1 MFGEIQSPNF
11 PDSYPSDSEMTWNIS
26 VPDGFRIKLYFM
38 HFDLESSYL
47 CEYDYVKV
55 EAEDQVLAT
64 FCGRETTDTEQAPGQ
79 QVVLSPSSYMGLTFR
94 SDFSNEERFTGFDA
108 HYTAVDVDECLEKSD
123 EELACDHNCHNYI
136 GGYYCS
142 CRFGYILH
150 SDNRTCKVECSSNLF
165 TQRSGV
171 ITSAD
176 FPSPYPKSSDCL
188 YRIELEEG
196 FLISL
201 QFEDSFDIEDHPE
214 VSCPYDYIKI
224 KAGRKEFGPFCGE
237 KSPGRLETQ
246 SNSVQILFHS
256 DSSGENQGWKLSYT
270 AIGNPCPLVQ
280 PPING
285 KIEPSQAKYTFKDQV
300 VISCN
305 TGYNVLKDNVES
317 NSFQIECLKDGT
329 WSNKIPICKSKKPSP
344 PTTNAIGNYYAR
356 LTECNPLLRGT
367 SPARV
372 AINYTSAKPGW
383 LFLLNGTGFV
393 PNATVCGQPV
403 RPLPGIIKRIIGGR
417 NAEPGFFP
425 WQALIVVEDTSRVPN
440 DKWFGSGALLS
451 DSWVLTAAHVLRSQR
466 RDNTVIP
473 VSKEHVTVYLG
484 LHDVRN
490 KKDAINRTVEEIILH
505 RGFDIQNYNHDIAL
519 VKLKEKVTM
528 DAYVMPVCLPQFE
541 HELEGPHPNTLGL
554 VAGWGISNPNITV
567 DEIIS
572 SGMRTL
578 SDILQYVKL
587 PVVLHAECKTSYE
600 SRSGNYS
607 VTENMFCAGYYEG
620 GKDTCLGDSGGAFV
634 IQDPGTQRCRVTPL
648 ASAAPGLMFTIISK
662 SSPPGACFP
671 CCSRLHLLC
680 AETPQLLNS
689 ELAFQCGR
697 TGAKVCGKPKFS
709 RSLLARISNG
719 RYAQRGVSP
728 WIAMLYRGSQP
739 FCGGS
744 LLGTKWI
751 VTAAHCLHQEL
762 ELENPVFRSSDAVS
776 PSSFSIILG
785 KHRTLK
791 QDDTEQQL
799 QPKNIIIHPSYRAA
813 TFEYD
818 IGLVELSEQAVLND
832 YIEIPLTDH
841 ALCQEAYA
849 RLQKKVTDDMICAGE
864 KEGGKDACSGDSGG
878 PMVTISNQNNHWQ
891 LIGTV
896 SWGDG
901 CGQNDRYGVYSS
913 VPKSLAWI
921 KQVTGVEY

>member
-1 MFGEIQSPNF
+1 RYPLTWSFCALLLCAADAIELTDMFGEIQSPNF
-11 PDSYPSDSEMTWNIS
+11 PDSYPSDSEVTWNIS
-26 VPDGFRIKLYFM
+26 VPDGFKIKLYFM

-47 CEYDYVKV
+47 CEYDYVKI
-55 EAEDQVLAT
+55 EAEDQELAT

-79 QVVLSPSSYMGLTFR
+79 QVILSPGPYMGLTFR

-123 EELACDHNCHNYI
+123 EELACDHYCHNYI

-150 SDNRTCKVECSSNLF
+150 SDNRTCKVECSDNLY

-171 ITSAD
+171 VTSAD

-196 FLISL
+196 FFITLS
-201 QFEDSFDIEDHPE
+201 FEDSFDVEDHPE
-214 VSCPYDYIKI
+214 VTCPYDYIKI
-224 KAGRKEFGPFCGE
+224 KAGHTEFGPFCGE
-237 KSPGRLETQ
+237 KSPGRIETQ
-246 SNSVQILFHS
+246 TNSVQILFHS
-256 DSSGENQGWKLSYT
+256 DNSGENRGWKLSYT

-285 KIEPSQAKYTFKDQV
+285 KIEPSQAQYTFKDQV

-305 TGYNVLKDNVES
+305 TGYKVLKDNLES
-317 NSFQIECLKDGT
+317 DSFQIECLKDGT
-329 WSNKIPICKSKKPSP
+329 WSNKIPICQIADCK
-344 PTTNAIGNYYAR
+344 A
-356 LTECNPLLRGT
+356 PLELEH
-367 SPARV
+367 
-372 AINYTSAKPGW
+372 
-383 LFLLNGTGFV
+383 GFV
-393 PNATVCGQPV
+393 TFSSRNNLTTYRAAIQYHCQHPYYHMAPNSTATYMCDASGVWRSEELGTKLPSCRPVCGRPA

-425 WQALIVVEDTSRVPN
+425 WQALIVVEDMSRVPN

-466 RDNTVIP
+466 RDKTVIP
-473 VSKEHVTVYLG
+473 VSKEHVTVYLA

-490 KKDAINRTVEEIILH
+490 KMEAVNRTVERIILH
-505 RGFDIQNYNHDIAL
+505 EEFDIQNYNHDIAL

-528 DAYVMPVCLPQFE
+528 GNYVMPVCLPQFE

-634 IQDPGTQRCRVTPL
+634 IQDPGTRRWVAQ
-648 ASAAPGLMFTIISK
+648 GL
-662 SSPPGACFP
+662 
-671 CCSRLHLLC
+671 
-680 AETPQLLNS
+680 
-689 ELAFQCGR
+689 
-697 TGAKVCGKPKFS
+697 
-709 RSLLARISNG
+709 
-719 RYAQRGVSP
+719 
-728 WIAMLYRGSQP
+728 
-739 FCGGS
+739 
-744 LLGTKWI
+744 
-751 VTAAHCLHQEL
+751 
-762 ELENPVFRSSDAVS
+762 
-776 PSSFSIILG
+776 
-785 KHRTLK
+785 
-791 QDDTEQQL
+791 
-799 QPKNIIIHPSYRAA
+799 
-813 TFEYD
+813 
-818 IGLVELSEQAVLND
+818 
-832 YIEIPLTDH
+832 
-841 ALCQEAYA
+841 
-849 RLQKKVTDDMICAGE
+849 
-864 KEGGKDACSGDSGG
+864 
-878 PMVTISNQNNHWQ
+878 
-891 LIGTV
+891 V
-896 SWGDG
+896 SWGG
-901 CGQNDRYGVYSS
+901 PEECGSKQVYGVYTKVSNYVDWVEKKTGSS
-913 VPKSLAWI
+913 ERWTFLDPEL
-921 KQVTGVEY
+921 ER

>member
-1 MFGEIQSPNF
+1 MWGTVAGRGRRDLHGKCQTTPDAHTHRHTHAHKAPDRDKADSGGFGRRQSRPPQTNQRLSVSKPPRSNMRYPLTWSFCALLLCAADAVELTDMFGEIQSPNF
-11 PDSYPSDSEMTWNIS
+11 PDSYPSDSEVTWNIS
-26 VPDGFRIKLYFM
+26 VPDGFKIKLYFM

-47 CEYDYVKV
+47 CEYDYVKI
-55 EAEDQVLAT
+55 EAEDQELAT

-79 QVVLSPSSYMGLTFR
+79 QVILSPGPYMGLTFR

-123 EELACDHNCHNYI
+123 EELACDHYCHNYI

-150 SDNRTCKVECSSNLF
+150 SDNRTCKVECSDNLY

-196 FLISL
+196 FFITLS
-201 QFEDSFDIEDHPE
+201 FDDSFDVEDHPE
-214 VSCPYDYIKI
+214 VTCPYDYIKI
-224 KAGRKEFGPFCGE
+224 KAGQREFGPFCGE
-237 KSPGRLETQ
+237 KSPGPIETQ
-246 SNSVQILFHS
+246 TNSVQILFHS
-256 DSSGENQGWKLSYT
+256 DNSGENRGWKLSYT

-280 PPING
+280 PPLNG

-305 TGYNVLKDNVES
+305 TGYKVLKDDLES
-317 NSFQIECLKDGT
+317 DSFQIECLKDGT
-329 WSNKIPICKSKKPSP
+329 WSNKVPICKIADCKAPPELEHGFITFSSRNNLTTYRAAVQYHCQHPYYHMAPNSTATYTCDASGVWRSEELGTKLPSCRP
-344 PTTNAIGNYYAR
+344 
-356 LTECNPLLRGT
+356 
-367 SPARV
+367 
-372 AINYTSAKPGW
+372 
-383 LFLLNGTGFV
+383 
-393 PNATVCGQPV
+393 VCGRPA

-425 WQALIVVEDTSRVPN
+425 WQALIVVEDMSRVPN

-466 RDNTVIP
+466 RDQTVIP
-473 VSKEHVTVYLG
+473 VNKEHVTVYLA

-490 KKDAINRTVEEIILH
+490 KMEAVNRTVERIILH
-505 RGFDIQNYNHDIAL
+505 EDFDIQNYNHDIAL

-528 DAYVMPVCLPQFE
+528 GKYMMPVCLPQLE

-634 IQDPGTQRCRVTPL
+634 IQDPGTRRWVAQ
-648 ASAAPGLMFTIISK
+648 GL
-662 SSPPGACFP
+662 
-671 CCSRLHLLC
+671 
-680 AETPQLLNS
+680 
-689 ELAFQCGR
+689 
-697 TGAKVCGKPKFS
+697 
-709 RSLLARISNG
+709 
-719 RYAQRGVSP
+719 
-728 WIAMLYRGSQP
+728 
-739 FCGGS
+739 
-744 LLGTKWI
+744 
-751 VTAAHCLHQEL
+751 
-762 ELENPVFRSSDAVS
+762 
-776 PSSFSIILG
+776 
-785 KHRTLK
+785 
-791 QDDTEQQL
+791 
-799 QPKNIIIHPSYRAA
+799 
-813 TFEYD
+813 
-818 IGLVELSEQAVLND
+818 
-832 YIEIPLTDH
+832 
-841 ALCQEAYA
+841 
-849 RLQKKVTDDMICAGE
+849 
-864 KEGGKDACSGDSGG
+864 
-878 PMVTISNQNNHWQ
+878 
-891 LIGTV
+891 V
-896 SWGDG
+896 SWGG
-901 CGQNDRYGVYSS
+901 PEECGSKQVYGVYTKVSNYVDWVEKKTGSS
-913 VPKSLAWI
+913 ERWTLLEPEL
-921 KQVTGVEY
+921 ER

>member
-1 MFGEIQSPNF
+1 MPDNSRRHTHRRHAHKSSDRDKADSGALGRRQSRPLQTNRQSSAPNPPANPPSRKMRYPMTWAFCALLLYNVDAIELTDMFGEIQSPNF
-11 PDSYPSDSEMTWNIS
+11 PDSYPSDSEVTWNIS
-26 VPDGFRIKLYFM
+26 VPDGFKIKLYFM

-47 CEYDYVKV
+47 CEYDYVKI
-55 EAEDQVLAT
+55 EAEDQELAT

-79 QVVLSPSSYMGLTFR
+79 QVILSPGPYMGLTFR

-123 EELACDHNCHNYI
+123 EELACDHYCHNYI

-150 SDNRTCKVECSSNLF
+150 SDNRTCKVECSDNLY

-171 ITSAD
+171 VTSAD

-188 YRIELEEG
+188 YRIDLEEG
-196 FLISL
+196 FFITLS
-201 QFEDSFDIEDHPE
+201 FEDSFDVEDHPE
-214 VSCPYDYIKI
+214 VTCPYDYIKI
-224 KAGRKEFGPFCGE
+224 KAGNREFGPFCGE
-237 KSPGRLETQ
+237 KSPGSIETQ
-246 SNSVQILFHS
+246 TNSVQILFHS
-256 DSSGENQGWKLSYT
+256 DNSGENRGWKLSYT

-305 TGYNVLKDNVES
+305 TGYKVLKDNLES
-317 NSFQIECLKDGT
+317 DSFQIECLKDGT
-329 WSNKIPICKSKKPSP
+329 WSNKIPICKIADCKAP
-344 PTTNAIGNYYAR
+344 PE
-356 LTECNPLLRGT
+356 LEH
-367 SPARV
+367 
-372 AINYTSAKPGW
+372 
-383 LFLLNGTGFV
+383 GFV
-393 PNATVCGQPV
+393 TFSSRNNLTTYRATIQYHCQHPYYHMAPNSTATYTCDASGVWRSEELGTKLPSCRPVCGRPA

-425 WQALIVVEDTSRVPN
+425 WQALIVVEDMSRVPN

-466 RDNTVIP
+466 RDKTVIP
-473 VSKEHVTVYLG
+473 VSKEHVTVYLA

-490 KKDAINRTVEEIILH
+490 KMEAVNRTVERIILH
-505 RGFDIQNYNHDIAL
+505 EEFDIQNYNHDIAL

-528 DAYVMPVCLPQFE
+528 GNYVMPVCLPQFE

-634 IQDPGTQRCRVTPL
+634 IQDPGTRRWVAQ
-648 ASAAPGLMFTIISK
+648 GL
-662 SSPPGACFP
+662 
-671 CCSRLHLLC
+671 
-680 AETPQLLNS
+680 
-689 ELAFQCGR
+689 
-697 TGAKVCGKPKFS
+697 
-709 RSLLARISNG
+709 
-719 RYAQRGVSP
+719 
-728 WIAMLYRGSQP
+728 
-739 FCGGS
+739 
-744 LLGTKWI
+744 
-751 VTAAHCLHQEL
+751 
-762 ELENPVFRSSDAVS
+762 
-776 PSSFSIILG
+776 
-785 KHRTLK
+785 
-791 QDDTEQQL
+791 
-799 QPKNIIIHPSYRAA
+799 
-813 TFEYD
+813 
-818 IGLVELSEQAVLND
+818 
-832 YIEIPLTDH
+832 
-841 ALCQEAYA
+841 
-849 RLQKKVTDDMICAGE
+849 
-864 KEGGKDACSGDSGG
+864 
-878 PMVTISNQNNHWQ
+878 
-891 LIGTV
+891 V
-896 SWGDG
+896 SWGG
-901 CGQNDRYGVYSS
+901 PEECGSKQVYGVYTKVSNYVDWVEEKTGSS
-913 VPKSLAWI
+913 ARWTFLDSEL
-921 KQVTGVEY
+921 ER

>member
-1 MFGEIQSPNF
+1 MRYPPAWSFCAFLLSVVDAIELTDMFGEIQSPNF

-26 VPDGFRIKLYFM
+26 VPDGFKIKLYFM

-47 CEYDYVKV
+47 CEYDYVKI
-55 EAEDQVLAT
+55 EAEDQELAT

-79 QVVLSPSSYMGLTFR
+79 QVILSPGPYMGLTFR

-123 EELACDHNCHNYI
+123 EELACDHYCHNYI

-150 SDNRTCKVECSSNLF
+150 SDNRTCKVECSDNLF

-171 ITSAD
+171 VTSAD

-196 FLISL
+196 FFITLS
-201 QFEDSFDIEDHPE
+201 FEDSFDVEDHPE
-214 VSCPYDYIKI
+214 VTCPYDFIKI
-224 KAGRKEFGPFCGE
+224 KAGHREFGPFCGE
-237 KSPGRLETQ
+237 KSPGRIETQ
-246 SNSVQILFHS
+246 TNSVQILFHS
-256 DSSGENQGWKLSYT
+256 DNSGENRGWKLSYT

-305 TGYNVLKDNVES
+305 TGYKVLKDNLES
-317 NSFQIECLKDGT
+317 DSFQIECQKDGT
-329 WSNKIPICKSKKPSP
+329 WSNKIPTCKIADCKAPPELEHGFVTFSSRNNLTTYGAGIQYHCQHPYYHMAPNSTATYTCDALGVWRSEELGTKLPSCQP
-344 PTTNAIGNYYAR
+344 VCGR
-356 LTECNPLLRGT
+356 
-367 SPARV
+367 PAR
-372 AINYTSAKPGW
+372 A
-383 LFLLNGTGFV
+383 
-393 PNATVCGQPV
+393 
-403 RPLPGIIKRIIGGR
+403 LPGIIKRIIGGR

-425 WQALIVVEDTSRVPN
+425 WQALIVVEDMSRVPN

-466 RDNTVIP
+466 RDKTVIP
-473 VSKEHVTVYLG
+473 VSKEHVTVYLA

-490 KKDAINRTVEEIILH
+490 KMDAINRTVERIILH
-505 RGFDIQNYNHDIAL
+505 EEFDIQNYNHDIAL

-528 DAYVMPVCLPQFE
+528 GNYVMPVCLPQFE

-587 PVVLHAECKTSYE
+587 PVVLHEECKTSYE

-634 IQDPGTQRCRVTPL
+634 IQDPGTRRWVAQ
-648 ASAAPGLMFTIISK
+648 GL
-662 SSPPGACFP
+662 
-671 CCSRLHLLC
+671 
-680 AETPQLLNS
+680 
-689 ELAFQCGR
+689 
-697 TGAKVCGKPKFS
+697 
-709 RSLLARISNG
+709 
-719 RYAQRGVSP
+719 
-728 WIAMLYRGSQP
+728 
-739 FCGGS
+739 
-744 LLGTKWI
+744 
-751 VTAAHCLHQEL
+751 
-762 ELENPVFRSSDAVS
+762 
-776 PSSFSIILG
+776 
-785 KHRTLK
+785 
-791 QDDTEQQL
+791 
-799 QPKNIIIHPSYRAA
+799 
-813 TFEYD
+813 
-818 IGLVELSEQAVLND
+818 
-832 YIEIPLTDH
+832 
-841 ALCQEAYA
+841 
-849 RLQKKVTDDMICAGE
+849 
-864 KEGGKDACSGDSGG
+864 
-878 PMVTISNQNNHWQ
+878 
-891 LIGTV
+891 V
-896 SWGDG
+896 SWGG
-901 CGQNDRYGVYSS
+901 PEECGSKQVYGVYTKVSNYVDWVEKKTGSS
-913 VPKSLAWI
+913 ERWTFLDPEL
-921 KQVTGVEY
+921 ER

>member
-1 MFGEIQSPNF
+1 MPDNSRRHTHRRTHAHKSPDRDKADGGAFGRRQSHPLQTNQQSSAPNPLANSPGSKMGYPLTWSFCALLLCVADAIELTDMFGEIQSPNF
-11 PDSYPSDSEMTWNIS
+11 PDSYPSDSEVTWNIS
-26 VPDGFRIKLYFM
+26 VPDGFKIKLYFM

-47 CEYDYVKV
+47 CEYDYVKI
-55 EAEDQVLAT
+55 EAEDQELAT

-79 QVVLSPSSYMGLTFR
+79 QVILSPGPYMGLTFR

-108 HYTAVDVDECLEKSD
+108 HYTAIDVDECLEKSD
-123 EELACDHNCHNYI
+123 EELACDHYCHNYI

-150 SDNRTCKVECSSNLF
+150 SDNRTCKVECSDNLY

-171 ITSAD
+171 VTSAD

-196 FLISL
+196 FFITLS
-201 QFEDSFDIEDHPE
+201 FEDSFDVEDHPE
-214 VSCPYDYIKI
+214 VTCPYDYIKI
-224 KAGRKEFGPFCGE
+224 KAGHREFGPFCGE
-237 KSPGRLETQ
+237 KSPGRIETQ
-246 SNSVQILFHS
+246 TNSVQILFHS
-256 DSSGENQGWKLSYT
+256 DNSGENRGWKLSYT

-305 TGYNVLKDNVES
+305 TGYKVLKDNLES
-317 NSFQIECLKDGT
+317 DSFQIECLKDGT
-329 WSNKIPICKSKKPSP
+329 WSNKIPICKIADCK
-344 PTTNAIGNYYAR
+344 A
-356 LTECNPLLRGT
+356 PLELEH
-367 SPARV
+367 
-372 AINYTSAKPGW
+372 
-383 LFLLNGTGFV
+383 GFV
-393 PNATVCGQPV
+393 TFSSRNNLTTYRAAIQYHCQHPYYHMAPNSTATYTCDASGVWRSEELGTKLPSCRPVCGRPA

-425 WQALIVVEDTSRVPN
+425 WQALIVVEDMSRVPN

-466 RDNTVIP
+466 RDKTVIP
-473 VSKEHVTVYLG
+473 VSKEHVTVYLA

-490 KKDAINRTVEEIILH
+490 KMEAVNRTVERIILH
-505 RGFDIQNYNHDIAL
+505 EEFDIQNYNHDIAL

-528 DAYVMPVCLPQFE
+528 GNYVMPVCLPQFE

-634 IQDPGTQRCRVTPL
+634 IQDPGTRRWVAQ
-648 ASAAPGLMFTIISK
+648 GL
-662 SSPPGACFP
+662 
-671 CCSRLHLLC
+671 
-680 AETPQLLNS
+680 
-689 ELAFQCGR
+689 
-697 TGAKVCGKPKFS
+697 
-709 RSLLARISNG
+709 
-719 RYAQRGVSP
+719 
-728 WIAMLYRGSQP
+728 
-739 FCGGS
+739 
-744 LLGTKWI
+744 
-751 VTAAHCLHQEL
+751 
-762 ELENPVFRSSDAVS
+762 
-776 PSSFSIILG
+776 
-785 KHRTLK
+785 
-791 QDDTEQQL
+791 
-799 QPKNIIIHPSYRAA
+799 
-813 TFEYD
+813 
-818 IGLVELSEQAVLND
+818 
-832 YIEIPLTDH
+832 
-841 ALCQEAYA
+841 
-849 RLQKKVTDDMICAGE
+849 
-864 KEGGKDACSGDSGG
+864 
-878 PMVTISNQNNHWQ
+878 
-891 LIGTV
+891 V
-896 SWGDG
+896 SWGG
-901 CGQNDRYGVYSS
+901 PEECGSKQVYGVYTKVSNYVDWVEKKTGSS
-913 VPKSLAWI
+913 ERWTFLDPEL
-921 KQVTGVEY
+921 ER

>member
-1 MFGEIQSPNF
+1 MWGTVAGRGRRDLHGKCQTTPDAHTHRRTHAHKSPDRDKADSGAFGRRQSRPPQTTQQSSAPNPPANLPGSKMRYPLTWSFCALLLCVADAIELTDMFGEIQSPNF
-11 PDSYPSDSEMTWNIS
+11 PDSYPSDSEVTWNIS
-26 VPDGFRIKLYFM
+26 VPDGFKIKLYFM

-55 EAEDQVLAT
+55 EAEDQELAT

-79 QVVLSPSSYMGLTFR
+79 QVILSPGPYMGLTFR

-123 EELACDHNCHNYI
+123 EELACDHYCHNYI

-150 SDNRTCKVECSSNLF
+150 SDNRTCKVECSDNLY

-171 ITSAD
+171 VTSAD

-196 FLISL
+196 FFITLS
-201 QFEDSFDIEDHPE
+201 FEDSFDVEDHPE
-214 VSCPYDYIKI
+214 VTCPYDYIKI
-224 KAGRKEFGPFCGE
+224 KAGHREFGPFCGE
-237 KSPGRLETQ
+237 KSPGRIETQ
-246 SNSVQILFHS
+246 TNSVQILFHS
-256 DSSGENQGWKLSYT
+256 DNSGENRGWKLSYT

-305 TGYNVLKDNVES
+305 TGYKVLKDNLES
-317 NSFQIECLKDGT
+317 DSFQIECLKDGT
-329 WSNKIPICKSKKPSP
+329 WSNKIPICKIADCK
-344 PTTNAIGNYYAR
+344 A
-356 LTECNPLLRGT
+356 PLELEH
-367 SPARV
+367 
-372 AINYTSAKPGW
+372 
-383 LFLLNGTGFV
+383 GFV
-393 PNATVCGQPV
+393 TFSSRNNLTTYRAAIQYHCQHPYYHMAPNSTATYTCDASGVWRSEELGTKLPSCRPVCGRPA

-425 WQALIVVEDTSRVPN
+425 WQALIVVEDMSRVPN

-466 RDNTVIP
+466 RDKTVIP
-473 VSKEHVTVYLG
+473 VSKEHVTVYLA

-490 KKDAINRTVEEIILH
+490 KMEAINRTVERIILH
-505 RGFDIQNYNHDIAL
+505 EEFDIQNYNHDIAL
-519 VKLKEKVTM
+519 VKLKEKVTIGN
-528 DAYVMPVCLPQFE
+528 YVMPVCLPQFE

-634 IQDPGTQRCRVTPL
+634 IQDPGTRRWVAQ
-648 ASAAPGLMFTIISK
+648 GL
-662 SSPPGACFP
+662 
-671 CCSRLHLLC
+671 
-680 AETPQLLNS
+680 
-689 ELAFQCGR
+689 
-697 TGAKVCGKPKFS
+697 
-709 RSLLARISNG
+709 
-719 RYAQRGVSP
+719 
-728 WIAMLYRGSQP
+728 
-739 FCGGS
+739 
-744 LLGTKWI
+744 
-751 VTAAHCLHQEL
+751 
-762 ELENPVFRSSDAVS
+762 
-776 PSSFSIILG
+776 
-785 KHRTLK
+785 
-791 QDDTEQQL
+791 
-799 QPKNIIIHPSYRAA
+799 
-813 TFEYD
+813 
-818 IGLVELSEQAVLND
+818 
-832 YIEIPLTDH
+832 
-841 ALCQEAYA
+841 
-849 RLQKKVTDDMICAGE
+849 
-864 KEGGKDACSGDSGG
+864 
-878 PMVTISNQNNHWQ
+878 
-891 LIGTV
+891 V
-896 SWGDG
+896 SWGG
-901 CGQNDRYGVYSS
+901 PEECGSKQVYGVYTKVSNYVDWVEKKTGSS
-913 VPKSLAWI
+913 ERWTFLDPEL
-921 KQVTGVEY
+921 ER

>member
-1 MFGEIQSPNF
+1 MKYLLAWSLCAFLFGSAAAIELTDMFGEIQSPNF
-11 PDSYPSDSEMTWNIS
+11 PDSYPSDSDVIWNIS

-79 QVVLSPSSYMGLTFR
+79 QVVLSPGPYMGLTFR

-256 DSSGENQGWKLSYT
+256 DSSGENRGWKLSYT

-285 KIEPSQAKYTFKDQV
+285 KIEPSQATYTFKDQV
-300 VISCN
+300 VVSCN
-305 TGYNVLKDNVES
+305 TGYNVLKDNMES
-317 NSFQIECLKDGT
+317 DSFQIECLKDGT
-329 WSNKIPICKSKKPSP
+329 WSNKIPICK
-344 PTTNAIGNYYAR
+344 
-356 LTECNPLLRGT
+356 
-367 SPARV
+367 
-372 AINYTSAKPGW
+372 
-383 LFLLNGTGFV
+383 
-393 PNATVCGQPV
+393 
-403 RPLPGIIKRIIGGR
+403 
-417 NAEPGFFP
+417 
-425 WQALIVVEDTSRVPN
+425 
-440 DKWFGSGALLS
+440 
-451 DSWVLTAAHVLRSQR
+451 
-466 RDNTVIP
+466 
-473 VSKEHVTVYLG
+473 
-484 LHDVRN
+484 
-490 KKDAINRTVEEIILH
+490 
-505 RGFDIQNYNHDIAL
+505 IADCKAP
-519 VKLKEKVTM
+519 VKLEHGSVTF
-528 DAYVMPVCLPQFE
+528 ATRNNLTTYRS
-541 HELEGPHPNTLGL
+541 
-554 VAGWGISNPNITV
+554 GIRYSCQQPYYQIAPNITGTYTC
-567 DEIIS
+567 DAKGAWKSEEL
-572 SGMRTL
+572 GT
-578 SDILQYVKL
+578 KL
-587 PVVLHAECKTSYE
+587 PS
-600 SRSGNYS
+600 
-607 VTENMFCAGYYEG
+607 
-620 GKDTCLGDSGGAFV
+620 
-634 IQDPGTQRCRVTPL
+634 CRP
-648 ASAAPGLMFTIISK
+648 
-662 SSPPGACFP
+662 
-671 CCSRLHLLC
+671 
-680 AETPQLLNS
+680 
-689 ELAFQCGR
+689 
-697 TGAKVCGKPKFS
+697 VCGKPKFS
-709 RSLLARISNG
+709 RSWLARISSG
-719 RYAQRGVSP
+719 HYAKRGISP
-728 WIAMLYRGSQP
+728 WIAMLYRGGQP

-751 VTAAHCLHQEL
+751 VTAAHCLHEEL
-762 ELENPVFRSSDAVS
+762 EPENPVFRSSDVLS
-776 PSSFSIILG
+776 PSSFRIILG

-813 TFEYD
+813 TLEYD

-832 YIEIPLTDH
+832 YVMPICFPDGSHHKDAMVIVSGWGKEFLKKRPEALMEIEIPLTDH
-841 ALCQEAYA
+841 ALCQEAYG
-849 RLQKKVTDDMICAGE
+849 RLKKKVTDDMICAGE

-878 PMVTISNQNNHWQ
+878 PMVTLSNQNNHWQ

-913 VPKSLAWI
+913 VSKSLAWI
-921 KQVTGVEY
+921 QQVTGVEY

>member
-26 VPDGFRIKLYFM
+26 VPDGFKIKLYFM

-55 EAEDQVLAT
+55 SCDISGQMIETEDQELAT

-79 QVVLSPSSYMGLTFR
+79 QVILSPGPYMGLTFR

-123 EELACDHNCHNYI
+123 EELACDHYCHNYI

-150 SDNRTCKVECSSNLF
+150 SDNRTCKVECSDNLY
-165 TQRSGV
+165 TQRSG
-171 ITSAD
+171 
-176 FPSPYPKSSDCL
+176 
-188 YRIELEEG
+188 
-196 FLISL
+196 
-201 QFEDSFDIEDHPE
+201 
-214 VSCPYDYIKI
+214 I
-224 KAGRKEFGPFCGE
+224 KAGQKEFGPFCGE
-237 KSPGRLETQ
+237 KSPGRIETQ
-246 SNSVQILFHS
+246 TNSVQIRFHS
-256 DSSGENQGWKLSYT
+256 DNSGENRGWKLSYT

-305 TGYNVLKDNVES
+305 TGYKVLKDNVES
-317 NSFQIECLKDGT
+317 DSFQIECLKDGT
-329 WSNKIPICKSKKPSP
+329 WSNKIPICKIADCKAP
-344 PTTNAIGNYYAR
+344 PE
-356 LTECNPLLRGT
+356 LEH
-367 SPARV
+367 
-372 AINYTSAKPGW
+372 
-383 LFLLNGTGFV
+383 GFV
-393 PNATVCGQPV
+393 TFSTRNNLTTYQAAIQYHCQHPYYHMAPNSTATYTCDALGQWRSEELGTKLPSCRPVCGRPA

-425 WQALIVVEDTSRVPN
+425 WQALIVVEDMSRVPN

-451 DSWVLTAAHVLRSQR
+451 ESWVLTAAHVLRSQR
-466 RDNTVIP
+466 RDKTIIP
-473 VSKEHVTVYLG
+473 VSKEHVTVYLA

-490 KKDAINRTVEEIILH
+490 KMEAVNRTVERIILH
-505 RGFDIQNYNHDIAL
+505 EEFDIQNYNHDIAL

-528 DAYVMPVCLPQFE
+528 GKYVMPVCLPQFE

-634 IQDPGTQRCRVTPL
+634 IQDPATRRWVAQ
-648 ASAAPGLMFTIISK
+648 GL
-662 SSPPGACFP
+662 
-671 CCSRLHLLC
+671 
-680 AETPQLLNS
+680 
-689 ELAFQCGR
+689 
-697 TGAKVCGKPKFS
+697 
-709 RSLLARISNG
+709 
-719 RYAQRGVSP
+719 
-728 WIAMLYRGSQP
+728 
-739 FCGGS
+739 
-744 LLGTKWI
+744 
-751 VTAAHCLHQEL
+751 
-762 ELENPVFRSSDAVS
+762 
-776 PSSFSIILG
+776 
-785 KHRTLK
+785 
-791 QDDTEQQL
+791 
-799 QPKNIIIHPSYRAA
+799 
-813 TFEYD
+813 
-818 IGLVELSEQAVLND
+818 
-832 YIEIPLTDH
+832 
-841 ALCQEAYA
+841 
-849 RLQKKVTDDMICAGE
+849 
-864 KEGGKDACSGDSGG
+864 
-878 PMVTISNQNNHWQ
+878 
-891 LIGTV
+891 V
-896 SWGDG
+896 SWGG
-901 CGQNDRYGVYSS
+901 PEECGSKQVYGVYTKVSNYVDWVEQKTGSS
-913 VPKSLAWI
+913 ERWTFLDPEL
-921 KQVTGVEY
+921 ER

>member
-1 MFGEIQSPNF
+1 MWGTVAGRGRRDLHGKCQTAPDTHTTHTHTHSHAHKSRHKDKADSGALGMRQSHPPKTNKHLGAPNPLGNSPSCKMRYPLAWSFCAFLLSVVDAIELTDMFGEIQSPNF

-26 VPDGFRIKLYFM
+26 VPDGFKIKLYFM

-47 CEYDYVKV
+47 CEYDYVKI
-55 EAEDQVLAT
+55 EAEDQELAT

-79 QVVLSPSSYMGLTFR
+79 QVILSPGPYMRLTFR

-123 EELACDHNCHNYI
+123 EELACDHYCHNYI

-150 SDNRTCKVECSSNLF
+150 SDNRTCKVECSDNLF

-171 ITSAD
+171 VTSAD

-196 FLISL
+196 FFITLS
-201 QFEDSFDIEDHPE
+201 FEDSFDVEDHPE
-214 VSCPYDYIKI
+214 VTCPYDFIKI
-224 KAGRKEFGPFCGE
+224 KAGHREFGPFCGE
-237 KSPGRLETQ
+237 KSPGRIETQ
-246 SNSVQILFHS
+246 TNSVQILFHS
-256 DSSGENQGWKLSYT
+256 DNSGENRGWKLSYM

-305 TGYNVLKDNVES
+305 SGYKVLKDNLES
-317 NSFQIECLKDGT
+317 DSFQIECQKDGT
-329 WSNKIPICKSKKPSP
+329 WSNKIPICKIADCKAP
-344 PTTNAIGNYYAR
+344 PE
-356 LTECNPLLRGT
+356 LEH
-367 SPARV
+367 
-372 AINYTSAKPGW
+372 
-383 LFLLNGTGFV
+383 GFV
-393 PNATVCGQPV
+393 TFSSRNNLTTYGAGIQYHCEHPYYHMAPNSTATYTCDASGMWKSEELGTKLPSCQPVCGHPT
-403 RPLPGIIKRIIGGR
+403 RALPGIIKRIIGGR

-425 WQALIVVEDTSRVPN
+425 WQALIVVEDMSRVPN

-466 RDNTVIP
+466 RDKTIIP
-473 VSKEHVTVYLG
+473 VSKEHVTVYLA

-490 KKDAINRTVEEIILH
+490 KMDAVNRTVERIILH
-505 RGFDIQNYNHDIAL
+505 EEFDIQNYNHDIAL

-528 DAYVMPVCLPQFE
+528 GNYVMPVCLPQFE
-541 HELEGPHPNTLGL
+541 HELEGPQPNTLGL

-634 IQDPGTQRCRVTPL
+634 IQDPGTRRWVAQ
-648 ASAAPGLMFTIISK
+648 GL
-662 SSPPGACFP
+662 
-671 CCSRLHLLC
+671 
-680 AETPQLLNS
+680 
-689 ELAFQCGR
+689 
-697 TGAKVCGKPKFS
+697 
-709 RSLLARISNG
+709 
-719 RYAQRGVSP
+719 
-728 WIAMLYRGSQP
+728 
-739 FCGGS
+739 
-744 LLGTKWI
+744 
-751 VTAAHCLHQEL
+751 
-762 ELENPVFRSSDAVS
+762 
-776 PSSFSIILG
+776 
-785 KHRTLK
+785 
-791 QDDTEQQL
+791 
-799 QPKNIIIHPSYRAA
+799 
-813 TFEYD
+813 
-818 IGLVELSEQAVLND
+818 
-832 YIEIPLTDH
+832 
-841 ALCQEAYA
+841 
-849 RLQKKVTDDMICAGE
+849 
-864 KEGGKDACSGDSGG
+864 
-878 PMVTISNQNNHWQ
+878 
-891 LIGTV
+891 V
-896 SWGDG
+896 SWGG
-901 CGQNDRYGVYSS
+901 PEECGSKQVYGVYTKVSNYVDWVEKKTGSS
-913 VPKSLAWI
+913 EKWTFLDPEL
-921 KQVTGVEY
+921 ER

>member
-1 MFGEIQSPNF
+1 MPDNSRRHTHRRTHAHKSPDGDKADSGALGRRQSRPTHTNQQLSAPKPPAKPPGSEMRYPLTWSFCALLLCAVNAINLTDMFGEIQSPNF
-11 PDSYPSDSEMTWNIS
+11 PDSYPSDSEVTWNIS
-26 VPDGFRIKLYFM
+26 VPDGFKIKLYFM

-47 CEYDYVKV
+47 CEYDYVKI
-55 EAEDQVLAT
+55 EAEDQELAT

-79 QVVLSPSSYMGLTFR
+79 QVILSPGPYMGLTFR

-123 EELACDHNCHNYI
+123 EELACDHYCHNYI

-150 SDNRTCKVECSSNLF
+150 SDNRTCKVECSDNLY

-171 ITSAD
+171 VTSAD

-196 FLISL
+196 FFITLS
-201 QFEDSFDIEDHPE
+201 FEDSFDVEDHPE
-214 VSCPYDYIKI
+214 VTCPYDYIKI
-224 KAGRKEFGPFCGE
+224 KAGHMEFGPFCGE
-237 KSPGRLETQ
+237 KSPGRIETQ
-246 SNSVQILFHS
+246 TNSVQILFHS
-256 DSSGENQGWKLSYT
+256 DNSGENRGWKLSYT

-305 TGYNVLKDNVES
+305 TGYKVLKDDLES
-317 NSFQIECLKDGT
+317 DSFQIECLKDGT
-329 WSNKIPICKSKKPSP
+329 WSNKIPSCKIADCKAP
-344 PTTNAIGNYYAR
+344 PE
-356 LTECNPLLRGT
+356 LEH
-367 SPARV
+367 
-372 AINYTSAKPGW
+372 
-383 LFLLNGTGFV
+383 GFV
-393 PNATVCGQPV
+393 TFSSRNNLTTYRAAIQYHCQHPYYHMAPNSTATYTCDALGVWRSEELGTKLPSCQPVCGRPA

-425 WQALIVVEDTSRVPN
+425 WQALIVVEDMSRVPN

-466 RDNTVIP
+466 RDKTVIP
-473 VSKEHVTVYLG
+473 VSKEHVTVYLA

-490 KKDAINRTVEEIILH
+490 KMEAINRTVERIILH
-505 RGFDIQNYNHDIAL
+505 EDFDIQNYNHDIAL

-528 DAYVMPVCLPQFE
+528 GNYVMPVCLPQFE

-634 IQDPGTQRCRVTPL
+634 IQDPGTRRWVAQ
-648 ASAAPGLMFTIISK
+648 GL
-662 SSPPGACFP
+662 
-671 CCSRLHLLC
+671 
-680 AETPQLLNS
+680 
-689 ELAFQCGR
+689 
-697 TGAKVCGKPKFS
+697 
-709 RSLLARISNG
+709 
-719 RYAQRGVSP
+719 
-728 WIAMLYRGSQP
+728 
-739 FCGGS
+739 
-744 LLGTKWI
+744 
-751 VTAAHCLHQEL
+751 
-762 ELENPVFRSSDAVS
+762 
-776 PSSFSIILG
+776 
-785 KHRTLK
+785 
-791 QDDTEQQL
+791 
-799 QPKNIIIHPSYRAA
+799 
-813 TFEYD
+813 
-818 IGLVELSEQAVLND
+818 
-832 YIEIPLTDH
+832 
-841 ALCQEAYA
+841 
-849 RLQKKVTDDMICAGE
+849 
-864 KEGGKDACSGDSGG
+864 
-878 PMVTISNQNNHWQ
+878 
-891 LIGTV
+891 V
-896 SWGDG
+896 SWGG
-901 CGQNDRYGVYSS
+901 PEECGSKQVYGVYTKVSNYVDWVEKKTGSS
-913 VPKSLAWI
+913 ERWTFLEPEL
-921 KQVTGVEY
+921 ER